1 MDEYRK
7 KAHQKY
13 LEQKKIKIME
23 EEQIKKEEEK
33 IKKEEEEKIKKIK
46 EEQLKKEFYVQSQ
59 ILIIDEAI
67 ESYKRDKTDDNIMMI
82 LTIINACL
90 ENISSI
96 WTQEDIKN
104 ITRLVI
110 TFSNNVDA
118 NNNGRLKGL
127 NTIANVKILKE
138 GFEKIFKLLNLNVE
152 IQTLDTDKD
161 EEIARKLEASL
172 KPNDAEIARK
182 LQEELNKNI
191 RPNLIRQHHQ
201 AVIQEPNF
209 DDSDIEEPDDDREEP
224 VEEPDNHDDLQIAR
238 RLQEELNK
246 SKKKESI
253 KKAPVLSDKYKG
265 LNCDDFISAL
275 MNDKI

>member
-1 MDEYRK
+1 MDDYRK

-23 EEQIKKEEEK
+23 EEQTSKEEERK
-33 IKKEEEEKIKKIK
+33 KKEEEEKIKKLK

-67 ESYKRDKTDDNIMMI
+67 ESYKSDNTDDNIMLI

-90 ENISSI
+90 ENISSM
-96 WTQEDIKN
+96 WKQEDIKN
-104 ITRLVI
+104 ITNLVVA
-110 TFSNNVDA
+110 FSNNVDA
-118 NNNGRLKGL
+118 NNNGRPKGL

-161 EEIARKLEASL
+161 EEIAKKLEESL

-182 LQEELNKNI
+182 LQDELNKNI

-209 DDSDIEEPDDDREEP
+209 DDSDIEELDYGAEEP
-224 VEEPDNHDDLQIAR
+224 VEEPDNQNDLEVAR

-246 SKKKESI
+246 SKKNVSI
-253 KKAPVLSDKYKG
+253 KKTPVLSDKYKG
-265 LNCDDFISAL
+265 LNCDDFINAL

>member
-1 MDEYRK
+1 MDDYRK
-7 KAHQKY
+7 KAQQKY

-23 EEQIKKEEEK
+23 EELIKKEEER

-46 EEQLKKEFYVQSQ
+46 EEQLKKEFYIQSQ

-82 LTIINACL
+82 LTIINGCL
-90 ENISSI
+90 ENIYSL

-104 ITRLVI
+104 ITNLI
-110 TFSNNVDA
+110 IAFSNNVDA
-118 NNNGRLKGL
+118 NNNERPKGL
-127 NTIANVKILKE
+127 NTIENVKILKE
-138 GFEKIFKLLNLNVE
+138 GFEKIFKLINLNVK
-152 IQTLDTDKD
+152 IQTLDTEQD
-161 EEIARKLEASL
+161 EEIARKLQESL

-182 LQEELNKNI
+182 LQEEINKNI
-191 RPNLIRQHHQ
+191 RPNVLRQNQ
-201 AVIQEPNF
+201 QVVIQEPEF
-209 DDSDIEEPDDDREEP
+209 DDSDIEEPDYPRAEP
-224 VEEPDNHDDLQIAR
+224 VEEDDLQMAR

-246 SKKKESI
+246 SKKKTSI
-253 KKAPVLSDKYKG
+253 KKAPVLSNKYKG